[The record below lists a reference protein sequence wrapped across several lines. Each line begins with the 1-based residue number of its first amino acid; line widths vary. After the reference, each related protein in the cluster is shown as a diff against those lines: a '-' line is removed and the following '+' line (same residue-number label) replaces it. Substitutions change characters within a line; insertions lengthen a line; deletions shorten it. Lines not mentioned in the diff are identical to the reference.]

1 MLGMV
6 RWLPVTASF
15 YLALVHL
22 FTSEAEPGL
31 KSLVWIVFVAA
42 VILQFRSPFPL
53 WGFLVQAG
61 LALTLAI
68 WWKLETRE

>member
-1 MLGMV
+1 MLGFV

-15 YLALVHL
+15 YLGLVHL
-22 FTSEAEPGL
+22 FTSDAGRGL

-42 VILQFRSPFPL
+42 VLLQFRSAFPL
-53 WGFLVQAG
+53 WGFLLQAG